1 MAIVTGNYKGFTFG
15 DISSKAYGVY
25 ITQEAAYNA
34 PERDTEVIEIAGR
47 NGAYILDK
55 GRFLNIQV
63 SYKCG
68 IALDSEQTFESAIRA
83 FRNALS
89 SKAGKY
95 VRLEDEYNPN
105 EYRQAAFLGGI
116 EVDMADRRAGE
127 FTVSFDAKPQ
137 RFLKSGETAVS
148 VADEGTLTNPTLYP
162 SSPLIACEI
171 IGSGSIRF
179 TDGRHAGGDEILYE
193 IKFNPAPLGHLNLV
207 SPFSFTLNNA
217 DSASQAKQFASSAFV
232 QGDTGTIASG
242 LSFTA
247 SATFSG
253 GVGKT
258 TPTVTGD
265 GNPSYYITA
274 TSTTYTVN
282 VSTTEPIV
290 FSAGG
295 SGTKSITLTAHPLPA
310 SPSVTM
316 SVTLSLAYNGNGITC
331 SVSMPSITGASS
343 RSTQVQTS
351 NVSVDSTRSS
361 FVGTVY
367 LDTDIGEAYA
377 IDGGSVASVNN
388 FVSFGAELPTLPTGT
403 TTVIY
408 SGTIRNVQIT
418 PRWWEV

>member
-1 MAIVTGNYKGFTFG
+1 MAIVTGDLYKGFTFG
-15 DISSKAYGVY
+15 SVSSKAYGVY
-25 ITQEAAYNA
+25 ITQEAAYNS
-34 PERDTEVIEIAGR
+34 PERDVESVEIAGR
-47 NGAYILDK
+47 NGAYMLDN

-68 IALDSEQTFESAIRA
+68 IALDNETDFESAIRV
-83 FRNALS
+83 FRNALAS
-89 SKAGKY
+89 QAGKY
-95 VRLEDEYNPN
+95 VRLEDEYNPD
-105 EYRQAAFLGGI
+105 EYREAAFLGGI
-116 EVDMADRRAGE
+116 DVNMADRRAGE

-162 SSPLIACEI
+162 SSPLISCEVT
-171 IGSGSIRF
+171 GEGSIQL
-179 TDGRHAGGDEILYE
+179 TDERDEVIYE
-193 IKFNPAPLGHLNLV
+193 VDFNPAPLGYLNLV
-207 SPFSFTLNNA
+207 SPFTFTLNNV
-217 DSASQAKQFASSAFV
+217 DSASQAKQFVSSAFV
-232 QGDTGTIASG
+232 QGDTITVASG
-242 LSFTA
+242 LSFKA
-247 SATFSG
+247 SATF
-253 GVGKT
+253 GVGEAQKV
-258 TPTVTGD
+258 TPTITGD
-265 GNPSYYITA
+265 GSPSY
-274 TSTTYTVN
+274 SSFVNHTTYGVTVM
-282 VSTTEPIV
+282 TTEPLT
-290 FSAGG
+290 FTAGT

-316 SVTLSLAYNGNGITC
+316 SVTLSIAYDGDDGITF

-367 LDTDIGEAYA
+367 LDTDIGEAYT

-403 TTVIY
+403 TTVDY
-408 SGTIRNVQIT
+408 SNSISNVQIT

>member
-15 DISSKAYGVY
+15 GISSKTYGVY

-34 PERDTEVIEIAGR
+34 PERDVESVEIAGR
-47 NGAYILDK
+47 NGAYMLDN

-68 IALDSEQTFESAIRA
+68 IALDNETDFESAIRV
-83 FRNALS
+83 FRNALAS
-89 SKAGKY
+89 QAGKY
-95 VRLEDEYNPN
+95 VRLEDEYNPD
-105 EYRQAAFLGGI
+105 EYREAAFLGGI
-116 EVDMADRRAGE
+116 DVNMADRRAGE

-148 VADEGTLTNPTLYP
+148 VADEGTLTNPTLFP
-162 SSPLIACEI
+162 SSPLISCEVT
-171 IGSGSIRF
+171 GAGSISL
-179 TDGRHAGGDEILYE
+179 TGDEILYE
-193 IKFNPAPLGHLNLV
+193 IVFNPAPLGYLNLV
-207 SPFSFTLNNA
+207 SPFTFTLNNV
-217 DSASQAKQFASSAFV
+217 DSASQTKQFVSSAFIA
-232 QGDTGTIASG
+232 GNTITVASG

-247 SATFSG
+247 SATF
-253 GVGKT
+253 GVGEAQNV
-258 TPTVTGD
+258 TPTITGD
-265 GNPSYYITA
+265 GSPSYSSFA
-274 TSTTYTVN
+274 NHTTYGVTVM
-282 VSTTEPIV
+282 TTAPIT
-290 FSAGG
+290 FAAGT

-316 SVTLSLAYNGNGITC
+316 SVTVSIVYDGDDGITF

-367 LDTDIGEAYA
+367 LDTDIGEAYT

-403 TTVIY
+403 TTVSY
-408 SGTIRNVQIT
+408 SNSISNVQIT